1 MDRRTFLKSA
11 GGLVV
16 FGLAGALMQSDSRT
30 GSAGNSLPGKTP
42 VGPVLRKDIS
52 LQKTPEGAQAYYQR
66 LHIFDVDTD
75 GAKFLALA
83 DGAHT
88 IDDIAARTGK
98 RKEAADVALFF
109 VTLGQAGY
117 LQNRVEVSI
126 VQHAA

>member
-1 MDRRTFLKSA
+1 
-11 GGLVV
+11 
-16 FGLAGALMQSDSRT
+16 MQSDAFVPPAGD
-30 GSAGNSLPGKTP
+30 GSSSKSP
-42 VGPVLRKDIS
+42 VGPLLRTGINVR
-52 LQKTPEGAQAYYQR
+52 KTSEGAQAYYQR
-66 LHIFDVDTD
+66 LHIFDVDAD

-109 VTLGQAGY
+109 VALGQANY